1 MPVDPSRF
9 ARLSYDDFKAL
20 ATEEGLSPDERI
32 GFGDSHRVGREPAIL
47 QDLRAKLTNLDVPGR
62 LVVDLGCG
70 CGSLALELISFCR
83 RMSHLHVLM
92 DAEEVLA
99 RLPDDPH
106 LRKISGRFPQESGA
120 SVQALKGKADVVIIY
135 SVLQVSM
142 LDSNPFDFLD
152 RALELLAPGG
162 QLLVGDIPNQSMRR
176 RFFNSAAGRAFHKSF
191 TSTDTEPEVVF
202 GAIELERI
210 DDSVVIG
217 LVMRAR
223 AAGFDAF
230 LLPQH
235 PDLVFANRRED
246 LLCRRPCAKSSAIV
260 RNCGQNGTI
269 SCGRA
274 ATAPFFS
281 SAPTWTTTPIGSRT
295 SR

>member
-32 GFGDSHRVGREPAIL
+32 GFGDSYREGREAAIL

-62 LVVDLGCG
+62 IVVDIGCG
-70 CGSLALELISFCR
+70 CGTLALELISFCR
-83 RMSHLHVLM
+83 KMSHLHVLM

-120 SVQALKGKADVVIIY
+120 SVQALKGRADVVISY

-176 RFFNSAAGRAFHKSF
+176 RFFSSEAGRAFHKSF

-202 GAIELERI
+202 GAIELEKI
-210 DDSVVIG
+210 DDSIVIG

-230 LLPQH
+230 LLPQR

-246 LLCRRPCAKSSAIV
+246 LLCRRP
-260 RNCGQNGTI
+260 
-269 SCGRA
+269 
-274 ATAPFFS
+274 
-281 SAPTWTTTPIGSRT
+281 
-295 SR
+295 